1 MQTAERSII
10 LLLGPF
16 GSGCVN
22 HIVKYHPQ
30 FCNVRG
36 CIFCAAEPESEEEPE
51 ELLSPR
57 IVAQQCWGVDA
68 ETSRGHRRDS
78 LGCIQASQVPQAF
91 IVAPAC
97 CCSSVMI
104 SDIVAAMG
112 FLCQRLQV
120 VACCEEVL
128 WCFSSSPRSSYS
140 LS

>member
-1 MQTAERSII
+1 MSRAALSVLLNQKVRKSQRSCF
-10 LLLGPF
+10 P
-16 GSGCVN
+16 
-22 HIVKYHPQ
+22 
-30 FCNVRG
+30 
-36 CIFCAAEPESEEEPE
+36 
-51 ELLSPR
+51 PR

-78 LGCIQASQVPQAF
+78 LGCVQASQVPQAF

-104 SDIVAAMG
+104 SDIVAALG